1 MDYQQTLDW
10 LFQQLASF
18 QRVGQSAYNED
29 LGNINAICSLL
40 NHPHHQNQN
49 YLYSYL
55 LNQDFLYLKLRYNV
69 SRSNHLCPK
78 TMDLVQN

>member
-29 LGNINAICSLL
+29 LGNINNLFSVK
-40 NHPHHQNQN
+40 
-49 YLYSYL
+49 SSS
-55 LNQDFLYLKLRYNV
+55 K
-69 SRSNHLCPK
+69 
-78 TMDLVQN
+78 

>member
-40 NHPHHQNQN
+40 NHPQK
-49 YLYSYL
+49 YLTQKMV
-55 LNQDFLYLKLRYNV
+55 NA
-69 SRSNHLCPK
+69 CPRLPK
-78 TMDLVQN
+78 